1 MKTIR
6 NQVKYRK
13 ELQLPTLLQKLR
25 QEGNK
30 TVNKQKFNSN
40 LPENAV
46 EAVKPHF
53 GPPNMFDCAILKL
66 R

>member
-1 MKTIR
+1 MKTIK

-30 TVNKQKFNSN
+30 TVNKQKFN
-40 LPENAV
+40 
-46 EAVKPHF
+46 
-53 GPPNMFDCAILKL
+53 
-66 R
+66 